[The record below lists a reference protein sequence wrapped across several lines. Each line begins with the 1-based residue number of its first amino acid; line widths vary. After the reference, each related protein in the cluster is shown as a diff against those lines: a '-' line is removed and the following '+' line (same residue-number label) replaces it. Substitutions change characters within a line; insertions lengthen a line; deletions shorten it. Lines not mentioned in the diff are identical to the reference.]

1 MLLEISDDDIYYAEQ
16 ILLKKGDIFDDERVA
31 FIKNL
36 DTIDLQAVPGSGKTT
51 ALLAKLLII
60 EKNLPFKDGSGIL
73 VISHTNAAV
82 DQIKYKIGKF
92 CPKLFAYPNFVG
104 TIQSFVDQF
113 LAKPFAHNFLGVA
126 PRWID
131 SELYQDQLWKK
142 FQSIYWSDEFEKPGT
157 FFYVRHIKKCM
168 EDAKQDEK
176 LAKELCNQSIERDV
190 KNLFLDFIDGGI
202 KKFSDEKVI
211 LKNPENKRYQGIKA
225 IIKEVI
231 NKEIISYEY
240 AYNMANAFIIKAPI
254 IKRLI
259 RKRFKYVFV
268 DEMQDMEKHQYRL
281 LDDLF
286 HCTEV
291 VFQRIGDKNQAIFS
305 EKINLDD
312 IWIDREKRLPMKDSH
327 RLSPKVAEVVNN
339 FALDNTYKIGGKC
352 DAKITPRMIV
362 FSEDTIDQVLPK
374 FTDLIMKKI
383 PQEVISK
390 SEYPIK
396 LIGWTKDPKDGKL
409 GVRSFYKDF

>member
-291 VFQRIGDKNQAIFS
+291 VFQRIDK
-305 EKINLDD
+305 
-312 IWIDREKRLPMKDSH
+312 P
-327 RLSPKVAEVVNN
+327 
-339 FALDNTYKIGGKC
+339 
-352 DAKITPRMIV
+352 
-362 FSEDTIDQVLPK
+362 
-374 FTDLIMKKI
+374 
-383 PQEVISK
+383 
-390 SEYPIK
+390 
-396 LIGWTKDPKDGKL
+396 
-409 GVRSFYKDF
+409 